1 MGSLYGAG
9 GAADARRPQA
19 RGQPG
24 STRAHAPQLHPSGL
38 HRFSTK
44 PRLPRN
50 THKTP
55 RPDHE
60 RPPCSSVPPRAPPE
74 TASARLAAAAALAL
88 TLLAAPAA
96 AAPETAPARTP
107 GTTHTV
113 PLQGIARDAPAGE
126 GRTIAAIPRAPPPA
140 PSPSRA
146 SPGTTRPRTPASSSP
161 SARESQGKWS
171 SWRTIRTTGDR
182 PADTARRGASEPLW
196 MGRSDAVQARVGL
209 LSGDVPRGL
218 RLELVDPGVAS
229 VDGKVRPRGAGGRPA
244 IVSRAAWGADESLR
258 EADFKY
264 TDTVKVVFVHH
275 TADSNTYS
283 CADSPAVL
291 RSIYRYHVKTNGWSD
306 IGYNFL
312 VDRCGTIFEGRAGGV
327 DKAVRGAH
335 TLGFNTD
342 SMGVAAIGTY
352 TDTAP
357 PAALLEGLTRVIAWK
372 LGMYGRN
379 PLGQDQL
386 TSGDSASRFAAG
398 TNVRFNVVSG
408 HRDAF
413 VTECPGQALY
423 DNLPRLRRGAA
434 KALGT

>member
-1 MGSLYGAG
+1 MLL
-9 GAADARRPQA
+9 
-19 RGQPG
+19 G
-24 STRAHAPQLHPSGL
+24 STARPV
-38 HRFSTK
+38 RN
-44 PRLPRN
+44 RL
-50 THKTP
+50 
-55 RPDHE
+55 RPL
-60 RPPCSSVPPRAPPE
+60 S
-74 TASARLAAAAALAL
+74 AAAALAL

-96 AAPETAPARTP
+96 AAPEAAPARTP

-126 GRTIAAIPRAPPPA
+126 GRTIAAIPRTPTRAFSLAGISWDDPA
-140 PSPSRA
+140 ADPRLVVTLRA
-146 SPGTTRPRTPASSSP
+146 K
-161 SARESQGKWS
+161 SQGKWG

-182 PADTARRGASEPLW
+182 LADTARRGASEPLW

-209 LSGDVPRGL
+209 LSGGVPRGL

-357 PAALLEGLTRVIAWK
+357 PAPLLEGLTRVIAWK

-386 TSGDSASRFAAG
+386 TSGDSAGRFAAG

-423 DNLPRLRRGAA
+423 DDLPRLRRSVA
-434 KALGT
+434 KALAR